1 METILYELSDRYCSR
16 CGNELVRTNGFLICL
31 YCCQIKV
38 EQEEEEQG
46 EENFI

>member
-1 METILYELSDRYCSR
+1 METILYENISSR
-16 CGNELVRTNGFLICL
+16 CKVCGNELIRTNGFLICL

-46 EENFI
+46 EEDYL